1 MVFLS
6 GNASDSSNCTHP
18 QPPVNISK
26 AILLGVILGGLIVF
40 GVLGN
45 ILVILSVA
53 CHRHLHSVTHYY
65 IVNLAVAD
73 LLLTS
78 TVLPFSA
85 IFEILGYWAFG
96 RVFCNIWAAVD
107 VLCCTASIMGLCII
121 SIDRYIGV
129 SYPLRYPTIVTQKRG
144 LMALLCVWVLS
155 LVISIGPLFGWRQP
169 APEDETICQINEE
182 PGYVLFSALGSFY
195 VPLTIILVMYCRVY
209 VVAKRESRGLKSGL
223 KTDKSDSEQVTL
235 RIHRKNAPVAGSSG
249 VTSAKNKTHFS
260 VRLLKFSREKKAAK
274 TLGIVVGCF
283 VLCWLPF
290 FLVMPIGSF
299 FPDFRPSETVFKIA
313 FWLGYLNSCINPIIY
328 PCSSQEFK
336 KAFQNVLRIQCLR
349 RKQSSRH
356 ALGYTLHPPS
366 HALEGQHKDL
376 VRIPVGSGETFYK
389 ISKTDGVCE
398 WKFFSSMPRA
408 SARITVPKDQSAC
421 TTARVRSKSFLQVCC
436 CTGPSTRSRAEN
448 HPIPTIKIHTISL
461 SENGEEV

>member
-18 QPPVNISK
+18 PAPVNISK
-26 AILLGVILGGLIVF
+26 AILLGVILGGLILF

-107 VLCCTASIMGLCII
+107 VLCCTASIISLCVI

-129 SYPLRYPTIVTQKRG
+129 SYPLRYPTIVTQRRG
-144 LMALLCVWVLS
+144 LRALLCVW
-155 LVISIGPLFGWRQP
+155 P
-169 APEDETICQINEE
+169 APDDETICQINEE

-195 VPLTIILVMYCRVY
+195 VPLTIILAMYCRVY

-235 RIHRKNAPVAGSSG
+235 RIHRKNAPAGGSG
-249 VTSAKNKTHFS
+249 VASAKNKTHFS

-299 FPDFRPSETVFKIA
+299 FPDFKPPETVFKIV

-336 KAFQNVLRIQCLR
+336 KAFQNVLKIQCLR
-349 RKQSSRH
+349 RKQSSKH
-356 ALGYTLHPPS
+356 ALGYTLHAPS
-366 HALEGQHKDL
+366 QALEGQHKDM

-398 WKFFSSMPRA
+398 WKFFSSMPRG

-421 TTARVRSKSFLQVCC
+421 TTARPHLTFMENS
-436 CTGPSTRSRAEN
+436 SR
-448 HPIPTIKIHTISL
+448 K
-461 SENGEEV
+461 EEL